1 MANSDNVTNSA
12 TIDGTIYKNLH
23 FSNIIFI
30 TFSIQLQGAPE
41 NEGEGSNVII
51 LLNFPKSLYILGHE
65 RGFGEGQRHSY
76 FLHASLQLLAH
87 IFWII

>member
-1 MANSDNVTNSA
+1 MANSDNVTNNA

-23 FSNIIFI
+23 FSDIIFI

-41 NEGEGSNVII
+41 SMSPYERGWESNVII

-65 RGFGEGQRHSY
+65 GEFGEG
-76 FLHASLQLLAH
+76 
-87 IFWII
+87 